1 MGYAHILCVL
11 EDGIRDVQKHPEEA
25 PKYTEEVGGAVLKLC
40 LDPMMMQTPEG
51 LQPVTS
57 ERVANHANCINHAAK
72 LHSTDEEIFVW
83 AGNCLRALDQIPD
96 EHLEGVR
103 RLFEARYEKR
113 KKREEG

>member
-1 MGYAHILCVL
+1 MGYAHILWVL
-11 EDGIRDVQKHPEEA
+11 EDGIRDVQKHPEEV

-40 LDPMMMQTPEG
+40 LDPTMMQTPKG
-51 LQPVTS
+51 RRPVTH
-57 ERVANHANCINHAAK
+57 EPVLNHGDCINHAAAM
-72 LHSTDEEIFVW
+72 HSTDEEIFVW
-83 AGNCLRALDQIPD
+83 AGSCLRTLDQIPD